1 MLNTKDRTIVLTVF
15 TGTYFFAAFSALSFA
30 PLLPFIHEDLLL
42 SNTSLGLFI
51 SILYLGALISGI
63 PAGLLSDK
71 WGVPITISIGL
82 VIQGVFIGLVA
93 FISSFYLMVAMLFIA
108 GLGYGAVNPATS
120 NGIIKWF
127 TAKWRATAMAIKQM
141 GFTAGNMVAA
151 AVLPALAEIIGWRGA
166 IMIVA
171 VSVFACGVIN
181 YFCYPAK
188 LKKKYQAG
196 SMPSQS
202 SSIKASSIKKYT
214 VAWKDKQI
222 IFWSII
228 SVFFAAVQL
237 SGTVYMA
244 VYLVDRFE
252 YSKVMAGMF
261 LSITQ
266 GGGALGRVVWGRISD
281 IYFSDKREKEIILVG
296 FIAAF
301 TCIIFGILPVNTH
314 LVIMGIVAVV
324 FGFTA
329 IGFNVLFLTLIGEIA
344 GPEKAGQA
352 IGFWVTIAYI
362 GAVITP
368 PLFGMVVD
376 GIGFPMAWVALGSLL
391 MATMVFTLVYTRQN
405 PF

>member
-1 MLNTKDRTIVLTVF
+1 MLNSKDKTRLLTIFTV
-15 TGTYFFAAFSALSFA
+15 TYFFAAFAALSFA

-42 SNTSLGLFI
+42 SNTKLGLFI

-63 PAGLLSDK
+63 PAGLISDK

-82 VIQGVFIGLVA
+82 MIQGIFFGLVA
-93 FISSFYLMVAMLFIA
+93 FTSSFYLMVVTLFIA

-127 TAKWRATAMAIKQM
+127 TAKWRATAMAIKQV
-141 GFTAGNMVAA
+141 GFTAGNMAAA
-151 AVLPALAEIIGWRGA
+151 AVLPALAEITGWRTT
-166 IMIVA
+166 IIIIA
-171 VSVFACGVIN
+171 VSVFACGVAN

-188 LKKKYQAG
+188 IKKNHKT
-196 SMPSQS
+196 SWTPSQS
-202 SSIKASSIKKYT
+202 SSIKKKT
-214 VAWKDKQI
+214 VVWKDKQI
-222 IFWSII
+222 IFWSVI
-228 SVFFAAVQL
+228 SIFFAAVQL
-237 SGTVYMA
+237 SGTVYMT

-252 YSKVMAGMF
+252 YSKIMAGMF

-266 GGGALGRVVWGRISD
+266 GGGALGRIVWGRISD
-281 IYFSDKREKEIILVG
+281 MYFSDKREREIIIVG
-296 FIAAF
+296 FIAAS
-301 TCIIFGILPVNTH
+301 TCIIFGILPVNTPM
-314 LVIMGIVAVV
+314 IFMGIVAVI

-362 GAVITP
+362 GAVISP
-368 PLFGMVVD
+368 PLFGMLVD
-376 GIGFPMAWVALGSLL
+376 CIGFPKAWVALGSLL
-391 MATMVFTLVYTRQN
+391 MATMVFTLVYTRKK

>member
-1 MLNTKDRTIVLTVF
+1 M
-15 TGTYFFAAFSALSFA
+15 
-30 PLLPFIHEDLLL
+30 
-42 SNTSLGLFI
+42 FI
-51 SILYLGALISGI
+51 STLYLGALISGI

-71 WGVPITISIGL
+71 WGVPVTISIGL
-82 VIQGVFIGLVA
+82 LIQGIFIGLVA
-93 FISSFYLMVAMLFIA
+93 FISSFYLMIVMLFVA

-127 TAKWRATAMAIKQM
+127 TAKWRATAMAVKQM

-151 AVLPALAEIIGWRGA
+151 AVLPALAEIVGWRKA

-188 LKKKYQAG
+188 LKKTYQAG
-196 SMPSQS
+196 NMPSQPP
-202 SSIKASSIKKYT
+202 SIKRYT

-222 IFWSII
+222 IFWSVI

-266 GGGALGRVVWGRISD
+266 GGGALGRVIWGRISD
-281 IYFSDKREKEIILVG
+281 MYFSDKREKEIIHVG

-314 LVIMGIVAVV
+314 LVIMGIVAVI

-352 IGFWVTIAYI
+352 IGFWVTVAYI

-376 GIGFPMAWVALGSLL
+376 GIGFSMAWVALGSLL
-391 MATMVFTLVYTRQN
+391 MAVMVFTLVYTRKN